1 MPTGTRAETKTLD
14 RLCALAAAQTGIG
27 SSRVAKGYRRWSE
40 NEHFQE
46 RVRALAAETQG
57 YFWAALQRVAN
68 APEREWRAVTCAAEL
83 VLYVPA
89 QASTDLNA
97 AWEFA
102 LNLKDVL
109 ESPSNYGDGEFPPRI
124 TVEMRGIE
132 ALAEGGVT
140 VFEFAAA
147 SAAREGTKLP

>member
-14 RLCALAAAQTGIG
+14 RLCALAAAQPGIG
-27 SSRVAKGYRRWSE
+27 SGRVAKGYRRWSE
-40 NEHFQE
+40 DEHFQE

-57 YFWAALQRVAN
+57 YFWAALKRVAD
-68 APEREWRAVTCAAEL
+68 PPDREWRTVSCVAEL
-83 VLYVPA
+83 ALYVPA

-102 LNLKDVL
+102 LHLKDVL
-109 ESPSNYGDGEFPPRI
+109 EEPANYGDGEFPPKI
-124 TVEMRGIE
+124 EVEMRGVE

-140 VFEFAAA
+140 VFELTAS
-147 SAAREGTKLP
+147 SAAREETKLP